1 MGAYFFS
8 PFWSETESGVYRP
21 SLRKVYRFGL
31 GLQRSILATLLIVS
45 SITRYCP
52 SLLRRFSWY
61 KIYFSS
67 LLSNRTDLFFHV
79 IFLQWI
85 EETILVPVFYC
96 CCSHIFPRLFF
107 FIFFQ
112 VVIQFLPFSYI
123 SYFVYFA
130 LIRCFSHLQLS
141 VTVVK
146 NLVWSTAPSRL
157 TMSCWSMSLVFRQLQ
172 IHLRHVFI

>member
-8 PFWSETESGVYRP
+8 PFCSETESGVYRP

-31 GLQRSILATLLIVS
+31 GLQRSIFATLLIVS

-85 EETILVPVFYC
+85 EETILVTVFYC

-107 FIFFQ
+107 FYIFSSCNS
-112 VVIQFLPFSYI
+112 VSSVFLYIILCLFCSHKVFFS
-123 SYFVYFA
+123 F
-130 LIRCFSHLQLS
+130 
-141 VTVVK
+141 
-146 NLVWSTAPSRL
+146 TAFCNCCEES
-157 TMSCWSMSLVFRQLQ
+157 SLKYSSL
-172 IHLRHVFI
+172 